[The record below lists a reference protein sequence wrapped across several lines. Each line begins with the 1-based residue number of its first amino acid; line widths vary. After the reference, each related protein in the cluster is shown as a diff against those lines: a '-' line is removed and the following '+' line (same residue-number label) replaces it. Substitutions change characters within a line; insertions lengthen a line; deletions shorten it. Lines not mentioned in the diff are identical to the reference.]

1 MEKAQFHTLV
11 VLQVKVLYC
20 LFAALG
26 LSVIAV
32 LDLIESTNVYAAV
45 AAGFSV
51 LLLLYA
57 VYLLMRGHKRASPYP
72 EWALVFLLCLFTL
85 FGMQQTDQATHWIYF
100 VPGYV
105 YFLFPFHV
113 ATYVALVYSTALF
126 LLIVQE
132 YDSYLRLQILFTYAA
147 CYLFAVMYA
156 MLNER
161 NNRGL
166 IEIINTDPVT
176 QVYNE
181 YQLQLDLNKEM
192 TRADRQS
199 SELILVGVAIP
210 PRWHTL
216 KAEDYEQR
224 LSFFGKKLKRCLR
237 KYDTCYRLNSD
248 NFIIL
253 MPHSSSDDAERLQ
266 EDLLDDLAGSERFEG
281 LTQVKVVQDVY
292 LPEDDI
298 PSMIKRIQ
306 EVLSNVQ

>member
-85 FGMQQTDQATHWIYF
+85 FGMQQSDQATHWIYF

-253 MPHSSSDDAERLQ
+253 MPHSSSDDA
-266 EDLLDDLAGSERFEG
+266 
-281 LTQVKVVQDVY
+281 
-292 LPEDDI
+292 
-298 PSMIKRIQ
+298 
-306 EVLSNVQ
+306 